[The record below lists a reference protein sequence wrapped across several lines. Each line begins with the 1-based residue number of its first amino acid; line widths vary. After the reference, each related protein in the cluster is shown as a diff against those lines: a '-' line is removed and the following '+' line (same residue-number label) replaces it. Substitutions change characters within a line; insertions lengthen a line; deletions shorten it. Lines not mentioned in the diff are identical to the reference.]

1 MDDSLSLAEGYDQ
14 QEATLQ
20 KFDEFAIKHK
30 LEWGQQKCKT
40 MEVGTHKEKRK
51 EWSLGDKKI
60 ERCDVYQYLG
70 EMISRDGRNEKN
82 LRARFDKVK
91 MAVRSIITCRNNA
104 IFQNIATK
112 TILQLHD
119 SQTLSSLL
127 YNSETWTLTAADRK
141 LLDQMELYAWK
152 RMIGLPNTTPTAA
165 IIHTTGSL
173 YASIRIDIKQLLYL
187 QKVLHKEDYKWAKK
201 FLLLLNDQDYGWAKQ
216 INNTITQWNL
226 ETDWEIIQ
234 KLTVGEWRRL
244 VFQAAEEQNLK
255 RLKEECLSKN
265 RNETKQKTK
274 RKYLEAV
281 LNNPGYKRTPSPL
294 IWENQKIIATR
305 ALIMG
310 RAGMLQCANNFSTK
324 FKTETCADCGVAD
337 DESHRINDCVR
348 WDMINMKGA
357 ESKINFNDI
366 YTDDTEKCQTVLRQI
381 IKMWD
386 LVHGKNEMRT
396 TTSEN

>member
-20 KFDEFAIKHK
+20 KFDKFAIKHK

-127 YNSETWTLTAADRK
+127 YNSETWTLTS
-141 LLDQMELYAWK
+141 
-152 RMIGLPNTTPTAA
+152 T
-165 IIHTTGSL
+165 
-173 YASIRIDIKQLLYL
+173 
-187 QKVLHKEDYKWAKK
+187 
-201 FLLLLNDQDYGWAKQ
+201 F
-216 INNTITQWNL
+216 
-226 ETDWEIIQ
+226 TD
-234 KLTVGEWRRL
+234 
-244 VFQAAEEQNLK
+244 
-255 RLKEECLSKN
+255 
-265 RNETKQKTK
+265 
-274 RKYLEAV
+274 
-281 LNNPGYKRTPSPL
+281 
-294 IWENQKIIATR
+294 ATR
-305 ALIMG
+305 
-310 RAGMLQCANNFSTK
+310 
-324 FKTETCADCGVAD
+324 
-337 DESHRINDCVR
+337 
-348 WDMINMKGA
+348 
-357 ESKINFNDI
+357 
-366 YTDDTEKCQTVLRQI
+366 
-381 IKMWD
+381 
-386 LVHGKNEMRT
+386 
-396 TTSEN
+396 